1 MPLNVNLTNAYGSSV
16 GRRTVNN
23 WDELAELFLTYGP
36 QYQTEGYEAT
46 VRYVPSPSQ
55 PVGMIES
62 FYNNDEDDKP
72 YSEED
77 LYTKDEEISTP
88 ATFGYSSASTPEK
101 NEEKDERDE
110 PSLESVVNDV
120 FSLLSKAFGQKS

>member
-1 MPLNVNLTNAYGSSV
+1 MPLNVNLTNAYGSRV
-16 GRRTVNN
+16 GGRTVNN
-23 WDELAELFLTYGP
+23 WGELAELFLTYGP

-62 FYNNDEDDKP
+62 FYNDDEDDEP
-72 YSEED
+72 YTEED
-77 LYTKDEEISTP
+77 LYTEDEEISAP
-88 ATFGYSSASTPEK
+88 GK
-101 NEEKDERDE
+101 NKVNEEKDERDE